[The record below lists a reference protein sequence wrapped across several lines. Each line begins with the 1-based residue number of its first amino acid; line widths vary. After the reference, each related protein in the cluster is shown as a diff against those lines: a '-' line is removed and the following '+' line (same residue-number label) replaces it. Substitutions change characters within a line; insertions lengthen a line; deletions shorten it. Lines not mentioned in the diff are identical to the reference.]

1 MGVRGSYLLE
11 QGREH
16 RQECVRADVVDA
28 LGAGDAFIAAFL
40 AEYHAGG
47 GDLADAA
54 QKASVFAAQCCG
66 HYGAFGHAM
75 PHPDRCAGEQAD
87 LCCEYSCRM
96 RNPERQGLKD
106 LKRLEM
112 A

>member
-1 MGVRGSYLLE
+1 MQAIVETVFDIVYLCTVFTLGLIMIR
-11 QGREH
+11 QGCGH
-16 RQECVRADVVDA
+16 RQYVLFGIMAVT

-87 LCCEYSCRM
+87 LC
-96 RNPERQGLKD
+96 L
-106 LKRLEM
+106 
-112 A
+112 